1 MIGAPVEQT
10 PPALH
15 RDHGQTFGRRAMF
28 AVLWLILVAGSATLA
43 AAPRTLPAVLNVEVG
58 SPAPQDVLA
67 PRSVSFESASLTQQA
82 RDRAAAAVADV
93 YDPPNSRIARQQ
105 ILLLRDVIGQIDD
118 LRADTRIS
126 LADKQAQLTALPDL
140 PLTDAAASL
149 ILRFSE
155 DAWITT
161 QNEALAALE
170 RVMQSQVRADQL
182 EIVRR
187 SAPAVLSV
195 DLTDEQVTAVTALI
209 NPLIIPNSLYDDV
222 ATNTARQAARDNVGP
237 VVRQILRGQAV
248 LRRGQVVSESDIEGL
263 QALGLSDTTGDQRQ
277 LWVTGAAALLGGLI
291 IAAYCWRFRPDV
303 SRSLRLA
310 AAFTA
315 LALLHLAVAVL
326 ALREPMPMPLL
337 IPTAALAIIFTAL
350 SGPQFTIVAVV
361 VLSGLVGLMSESQP
375 ELAIYSI
382 VMGVIAAIV
391 LQRADRLNLFFWA
404 GLGAAIGGS
413 GVLAVWALRD
423 PLLEPFDI
431 ALRLAFAVVNGGAST
446 AIALLI
452 LFAIG
457 GILGFTTT
465 LQLVELSR
473 PDHPLLRYILRNAP
487 GTYQHS
493 LQVAN
498 LAEQAGELIG
508 VNPLLLRVAAL
519 YHDCGKALNPQYFIE
534 NQLDQTN
541 LHADLDPVA
550 SAQVIIRHVEDGLM
564 LAGRYRLPPRIR
576 DFIAEH
582 HGTLTTRFQYVRA
595 IEAAGGDASQVDIKR
610 FTYPGPAPR
619 SRETA
624 LLLLADSLEAKTR
637 ADRPQTDEHIT
648 KIVTRMVEDRVN
660 SGQLDNTG
668 LTLQELGI
676 IKRSFINTLRG
687 LYHTRIQYPEL
698 PTANAAEPELIEAA
712 PPVPAPVVTNKA
724 DDADDPTAPHVSPA
738 TPHPD
743 PGHRPAVA

>member
-1 MIGAPVEQT
+1 MIAAPVERSPVAT
-10 PPALH
+10 H
-15 RDHGQTFGRRAMF
+15 REPGQTLGRQAMF
-28 AVLWLILVAGSATLA
+28 AVLWILLVAGAAGLT
-43 AAPRTLPAVLNVEVG
+43 AAPRSLPAVLNVQVG

-67 PRSVSFESASLTQQA
+67 PRSVSFESDALTQQA
-82 RDRAAAAVADV
+82 RERAAAAVADV

-118 LRADTRIS
+118 LRADTRIA
-126 LADKQAQLTALPDL
+126 LVDKQAQLTARPDL

-161 QNEALAALE
+161 QNEALTALE

-182 EIVRR
+182 EVVRR

-222 ATNTARQAARDNVGP
+222 ATNAARQVARDNVGP
-237 VVRQILRGQAV
+237 VVRQIIRGQAV
-248 LRRGQVVSESDIEGL
+248 LTRGLVVTDADLEAL
-263 QALGLSDTTGDQRQ
+263 RALGLSELGGDGRQ
-277 LWVTGAAALLGGLI
+277 LWVTGAAALLAGALL
-291 IAAYCWRFRPDV
+291 AAYCWRFQPEV
-303 SRSLRLA
+303 SRSLRMA
-310 AAFTA
+310 IAFTA
-315 LALLHLAVAVL
+315 LALLYLAVAVL
-326 ALREPMPMPLL
+326 ALREPMPAPLL
-337 IPTAALAIIFTAL
+337 LPMAALAIIFTAL
-350 SGPQFTIVAVV
+350 TGPHFTILAT
-361 VLSGLVGLMSESQP
+361 VLLGGLVGLMAEGQP
-375 ELAIYSI
+375 ELAAYSI
-382 VMGVIAAIV
+382 CMGVIAAVV

-404 GLGAAIGGS
+404 GLGAALGGA
-413 GVLAVWALRD
+413 GVLAVAALRD
-423 PLLEPFDI
+423 PMLEPVDV
-431 ALRLAFAVVNGGAST
+431 ALRIAVAVVNGGAST

-508 VNPLLLRVAAL
+508 VNPLLMRVAAL

-534 NQLDQTN
+534 NQLDHYN
-541 LHADLDPVA
+541 VHADLAPEA
-550 SAQVIIRHVEDGLM
+550 SAELIIRHVEDGLL
-564 LAGRYRLPPRIR
+564 LAGRHRLPPRIR
-576 DFIAEH
+576 NFIAEH
-582 HGTLTTRFQYVRA
+582 HGTLTTRFQYARA
-595 IEAAGGDASQVDIKR
+595 VEAAGGDAAKVDIKR

-624 LLLLADSLEAKTR
+624 LLMLADSCEAKTR
-637 ADRPQTDEHIT
+637 ADRPQSDEHISR
-648 KIVTRMVEDRVN
+648 IVTALIDDRVAH
-660 SGQLDNTG
+660 GQLEQTG
-668 LTLQELGI
+668 LTLHELTTI
-676 IKRSFINTLRG
+676 RQSFINTLRG

-698 PTANAAEPELIEAA
+698 P
-712 PPVPAPVVTNKA
+712 
-724 DDADDPTAPHVSPA
+724 PA
-738 TPHPD
+738 TPPIEISDSADETVLTHDPQPLSHPD
-743 PGHRPAVA
+743 PNQRPATA